1 VDETPDRDRSEGRDF
16 IRKIVDG
23 HVAESRY
30 AGIVTRFPPEPN
42 GYLHIGHAKSIVLN
56 FGLAR
61 EFAGR
66 CHLRYDDTNPLTENE
81 EFTRSMQ
88 ADIRWLGFDWGT
100 HLYFASDYFARMYGV
115 AEDLIRKGLAYV
127 DSASEEEIR
136 EARGT
141 VTQPGRP
148 TADRERPFEESLDL
162 FRRMR
167 AGEFDDGAYV
177 LRGKI
182 DLASPN
188 MIMRDPVFYRI
199 RHAHHYRTGD
209 DWPIY
214 PLYDFAHCLEDA
226 FEGVTHSLCTLEFEN
241 NREIYDWILDH
252 AGFEE
257 PRPHQYE
264 FARLNLDFTVLSK
277 RTLIRLV
284 DEGRVSG
291 WDDPRMPT
299 IAGLRRRG
307 VPPEA
312 IRRLCRMAGVT
323 KVNSSFDPQK
333 LDFHV
338 RDVLNP
344 IAPRAMAVTRPLR
357 VVITDWPEGHRELL
371 DAPFFPE
378 RDDSPSRKIP
388 MSQGLWIEAEDFAL
402 DPPKGWK
409 RLAPGRE
416 VRLRHGYVIRCH
428 SVIEGPDGQPM
439 TLHCTHDPSTL
450 GRNPEDR
457 KIGGTIHWVA
467 AEGAVAA
474 EFRLFDHL
482 FSERAPLDVPEGD
495 DVLNH
500 LNPASVEVVRGW
512 VEPSV
517 VRGGVGVAALDAEG
531 FEARVQFERLGYFT
545 RDLEST
551 PARPVFN
558 RIVPLRDGWS
568 KITAKSGGQ
577 GTEDG
582 ASTPATGHDV
592 RRERV
597 VQTDEDR
604 ISDARRQAREADPY
618 LAERFEAYRA
628 EHGLSTKQA
637 DILTADRATAGLF
650 EAAIGVTSDPHG
662 VASWIAN
669 DLQALL
675 PDEGM
680 AGSLVDGASLG
691 RLIGMVADGVVSR
704 RAAKDVLA
712 ELVSTGGD
720 PAAIVARDGL
730 GVVGDDAELEPV
742 VRSVL
747 DAWPEK
753 VEAYR
758 AGHHNLLG
766 LFMGQ
771 LMKQT
776 GGRADPASAR
786 RLLLAALDDA

>member
-1 VDETPDRDRSEGRDF
+1 MDDTPDRDRSEGRDF
-16 IRKIVDG
+16 IRKIVDR

-30 AGIVTRFPPEPN
+30 DGIVTRFPPEPN
-42 GYLHIGHAKSIVLN
+42 GYLHIGHAKSIALN
-56 FGLAR
+56 FGLA
-61 EFAGR
+61 EEYSGR
-66 CHLRYDDTNPLTENE
+66 CHLRYDDTNPLTESE
-81 EFTRSMQ
+81 EYTRSMQ
-88 ADIRWLGFDWGT
+88 ADIRWLGFDWGE
-100 HLYFASDYFARMYGV
+100 HLYYASDYFERLYEV
-115 AEDLIRKGLAYV
+115 AEGLIRKGLAYV
-127 DSASEEEIR
+127 DSASEEEVR

-148 TADRERPFEESLDL
+148 TPDRDRPIDENLDL

-209 DWPIY
+209 AWPIY

-226 FEGVTHSLCTLEFEN
+226 FEGITHSLCTLEFEN

-257 PRPHQYE
+257 PRTHQYE
-264 FARLNLDFTVLSK
+264 FARLNLDYTVLSK
-277 RTLIRLV
+277 RVLIRLV
-284 DEGRVSG
+284 EEGKVSG

-323 KVNSSFDPQK
+323 KVNASFDPQK

-357 VVITDWPEGHRELL
+357 VVITDWPEGRREWL
-371 DAPFFPE
+371 DAPFFPGRE
-378 RDDSPSRKIP
+378 DSPTRKIP
-388 MSQGLWIEAEDFAL
+388 MTQGLWIEADDFAM

-428 SVIEGPDGQPM
+428 SVIEGPDGEPM
-439 TLHCTHDPSTL
+439 TLHCTHDRATL
-450 GRNPEDR
+450 GRNPDDR
-457 KIGGTIHWVA
+457 KIGGTIHWVS

-482 FSERAPLDVPEGD
+482 FTARSPLDLAEGD

-500 LNPASVEVVRGW
+500 LNPASLEVVDGFVESAVVRG
-512 VEPSV
+512 
-517 VRGGVGVAALDAEG
+517 RVGVPALDAEG
-531 FEARVQFERLGYFT
+531 HDARVQFERLGYFA
-545 RDLEST
+545 RDLDST
-551 PARPVFN
+551 PERPVFN

-568 KITAKSGGQ
+568 RIATAP
-577 GTEDG
+577 EVP
-582 ASTPATGHDV
+582 TPAAARDEP
-592 RRERV
+592 RERV
-597 VQTDEDR
+597 VQTDDDR
-604 ISDARRQAREADPY
+604 ISEGRRQAREADPY
-618 LAERFEAYRA
+618 LADRFDAYRA

-637 DILTADRATAGLF
+637 DLLTADRATSEFF
-650 EAAIGVTSDPHG
+650 EAALAVAGDPHS
-662 VASWIAN
+662 VAAWIAN

-675 PDEGM
+675 PEEGV
-680 AGSLVDGASLG
+680 AGSRAEGAAIGGLIRLVAEGA
-691 RLIGMVADGVVSR
+691 VSR

-712 ELVSTGGD
+712 ELVTTGGD

-730 GVVGDDAELEPV
+730 GVVGDDAELEPL
-742 VRSVL
+742 VRTVL
-747 DAWPEK
+747 EAWPDK
-753 VEAYR
+753 VEASR
-758 AGHHNLLG
+758 AGNHNLLG

-786 RLLLAALDDA
+786 RLLMAALDAP